1 MRRVY
6 CTFLMREGKGKQM
19 SEDILIRDLINLK
32 CKILLLILMLLING
46 ICSFF
51 IRPIIFLTENQI
63 LYLMST
69 MAQIMAG
76 LFGLVLAAYAIIDPK
91 LKAEGDSDEDVKES
105 LDILRKRYF
114 DNIIML
120 SVLCAST
127 IFSCLLVLGCFEV
140 ISDKL
145 IPILLNQSVLLCVV
159 SVILFL
165 AFGCSLLNPKALSN
179 LNSKALSVVNNEYM
193 EADLQL
199 RPFIEFYNRLESL
212 IFTYAMELAE
222 RDLGQGVR
230 YDNKGRQ
237 MRMQIFQALDILSM
251 HEIINWDIY
260 TKIDELRRY
269 RNALVHSIDEIK
281 VNSAIFSD
289 LQEMYKKINEIYV
302 NRDDEELKKEKINEL
317 YEYGKKVSLKERD
330 KEILQLMYNNPD
342 ITLKEM
348 SLELSRSRADISRKI
363 SELCKKEKIKQENG
377 KYKVLVDE
385 SLFMN

>member
-1 MRRVY
+1 
-6 CTFLMREGKGKQM
+6 M

-32 CKILLLILMLLING
+32 YKIMLLILMLMVNAIG
-46 ICSFF
+46 SFF
-51 IRPIIFLTENQI
+51 IKPIIFLTENQI

-76 LFGLVLAAYAIIDPK
+76 LFGLVLAAYSIIDPK
-91 LKAEGDSDEDVKES
+91 LKAEGDSDEGIKES

-114 DNIIML
+114 DNIILL
-120 SVLCAST
+120 SVLCATT

-140 ISDKL
+140 ISDKI
-145 IPILLNQSVLLCVV
+145 IPIFLNQSVLLCMV
-159 SVILFL
+159 SIILFL
-165 AFGCSLLNPKALSN
+165 TFGCSLLNPKALSN
-179 LNSKALSVVNNEYM
+179 LNSKALSEVNNEYT

-222 RDLGQGVR
+222 KDWGRGIN
-230 YDNKGRQ
+230 YYNKGRQ
-237 MRMQIFQALDILSM
+237 MRMKIFQALDILSM
-251 HEIINWDIY
+251 YEIINENIY

-269 RNALVHSIDEIK
+269 RNALVHSTDEIK

-302 NRDDEELKKEKINEL
+302 NRDNEELKKEKINEL
-317 YEYGKKVSLKERD
+317 YEYGKKVSLNERD
-330 KEILQLMYNNPD
+330 KKILQLIYNHSD

-348 SLELSRSRADISRKI
+348 SLELSCSRANISRKI
-363 SELCKKEKIKQENG
+363 SELCKKEKIKLENG

-385 SLFMN
+385 SLFLN